1 MKKTVKKILMTL
13 LIALVLI
20 PTTLILGLFFFLSK
34 IDTDHID
41 ENNLGISTNKKL
53 EDIKSIAL
61 FGTDNRNPNKNSR
74 SDAIMILTINPK
86 TKKIKISS
94 IMRDSLV
101 EVPNH
106 GETKINH
113 AYAYGG
119 PELALQTLNNNFDL
133 NVTDYATVDFYSLTK
148 IIDLLGGFEVTLKPG
163 EAAAMNKA
171 INEIN
176 RVEKLAY
183 GTDYVDNNTST
194 PQILNGRQTV
204 SYARIRKT
212 GDGDFERTERQR
224 RVLNFCIDKLQQL
237 SVKQAISIA
246 NEILP
251 LVKTSLTSTEILSLG
266 SQVLLTGPYQVE
278 QLRLPADDTFQAGM
292 FGKMWAIKMDLDKNS
307 ELLHEFMIN

>member
-20 PTTLILGLFFFLSK
+20 PTTLILGLFFFLNK
-34 IDTDHID
+34 IDTDPID

-61 FGTDNRNPNKNSR
+61 FGTDNRNPNKTSR
-74 SDAIMILTINPK
+74 SDAIMILTINSK

-101 EVPNH
+101 EIPNH

-119 PELALQTLNNNFDL
+119 PELALQTLNNNFNL
-133 NVTDYATVDFYSLTK
+133 NITDYATVDFYSLTK

-194 PQILNGRQTV
+194 PQVLNGRQTV
-204 SYARIRKT
+204 SYVRIRKT
-212 GDGDFERTERQR
+212 GDGDYERTERQR

-307 ELLHEFMIN
+307 ELLHEFLIN